1 VEQFRERFFAK
12 FRKPPRVHD
21 WMAEICPRWVAAR
34 GFRAVHGG
42 RRDTLSRL
50 Q

>member
-21 WMAEICPRWVAAR
+21 WMAEICPRWVAAA
-34 GFRAVHGG
+34 AVAPF
-42 RRDTLSRL
+42 TAAAANPSL
-50 Q
+50 